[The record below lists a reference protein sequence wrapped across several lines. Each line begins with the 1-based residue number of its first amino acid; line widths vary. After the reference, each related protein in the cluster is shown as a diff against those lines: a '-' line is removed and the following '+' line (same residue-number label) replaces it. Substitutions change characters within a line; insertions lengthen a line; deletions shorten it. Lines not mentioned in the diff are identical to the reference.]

1 MSALP
6 IWKFDKPR
14 APDPKRGIAMALIGT
29 VSAIVTVHKSP
40 NGEGLIKGLSA
51 VWHSSH
57 LNRANQDIENGML
70 WLQWAFPRMWP
81 SQAPWQHAAGT
92 QVQNYGDMV
101 NGS

>member
-51 VWHSSH
+51 V
-57 LNRANQDIENGML
+57 
-70 WLQWAFPRMWP
+70 
-81 SQAPWQHAAGT
+81 
-92 QVQNYGDMV
+92 
-101 NGS
+101 